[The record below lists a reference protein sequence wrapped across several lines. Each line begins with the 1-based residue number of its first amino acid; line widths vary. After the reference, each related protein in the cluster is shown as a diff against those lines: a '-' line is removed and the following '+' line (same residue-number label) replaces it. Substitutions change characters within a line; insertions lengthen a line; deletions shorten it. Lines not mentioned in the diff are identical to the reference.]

1 MSTVKFVTLVALVAV
16 TTLPEPL
23 VTAEFVKMTWQFLIA
38 PAESK

>member
-1 MSTVKFVTLVALVAV
+1 MSTVKFVTLVALIAV

-23 VTAEFVKMTWQFLIA
+23 TAEFVKMTWQFLIA